1 MPWSAVLL
9 CPAVNV
15 LWSMLLLGDVIIYIK
30 NLYIVDNYYTLYSM
44 TAYKELI
51 QELIDAR
58 KKTGQS
64 QSELDKVIG
73 CAEGLVSKWECGM
86 RKPGAFLFSCW
97 ADALECKIQLAPKK
111 KNESA

>member
-1 MPWSAVLL
+1 ML

-15 LWSMLLLGDVIIYIK
+15 LLDDVIIYI
-30 NLYIVDNYYTLYSM
+30 NSLYIVDNYYTLYSM

-51 QELIDAR
+51 QEFVKVR
-58 KKTGQS
+58 KETGQS
-64 QSELDKVIG
+64 QSDLDKVIG

-97 ADALECKIQLAPKK
+97 ADALGCTIQLKQKK
-111 KNESA
+111 KPEDA